1 MYPDLSYI
9 LHALIG
15 TQPDNAFSIIKS
27 FGLFLGFSFL
37 ASGYLL
43 YLELKRKEK
52 SGQIVGRMENIIVY
66 KPIDWQEIGIQTFV
80 NFIFGFK
87 LGLIV
92 SDFAAFKTSPE
103 KAIFSLDGNWFWGL
117 GFAVLTAGYWIYKM
131 NQQKDKEIQR
141 KDVFISPQ
149 SRLFDITGIAALTGI
164 IGSKLFSILENL
176 GDFFRDPIG
185 TFFSGSGLTIYGG
198 LILAFIIVF
207 RYVKSKG
214 LHPIHMMDAIAPTL
228 MIGYCV
234 GRMGC
239 HISGDGDWGIV
250 NEMAKPGWFLLPD
263 SWWAFSYPH
272 NVIEEGVKI
281 EGCTWHYCT
290 ELIPK
295 VFPTPLYESILAL
308 LITGILWFLRTRIPY
323 AGVLFFIYALL
334 NGIERFFIEMIR
346 VNPRYN
352 ILGMN
357 PSMSQGIALLLIFT
371 GIIGIV
377 IFWRKK
383 IQ

>member
-43 YLELKRKEK
+43 HLELKRKEK
-52 SGQIVGRMENIIVY
+52 LGQIVGRMENIIVY

-92 SDFAAFKTSPE
+92 SDFAAFKSSPE
-103 KAIFSLDGNWFWGL
+103 NAIFSLNGNWFWGL

-141 KDVFISPQ
+141 KDVFITPQ

-352 ILGMN
+352 IVGMN
-357 PSMSQGIALLLIFT
+357 PSMSQGIALLLIIT

>member
-1 MYPDLSYI
+1 MKTI
-9 LHALIG
+9 LL
-15 TQPDNAFSIIKS
+15 
-27 FGLFLGFSFL
+27 
-37 ASGYLL
+37 
-43 YLELKRKEK
+43 
-52 SGQIVGRMENIIVY
+52 
-66 KPIDWQEIGIQTFV
+66 
-80 NFIFGFK
+80 
-87 LGLIV
+87 
-92 SDFAAFKTSPE
+92 
-103 KAIFSLDGNWFWGL
+103 FWGL
-117 GFAVLTAGYWIYKM
+117 GLAVLTAGYWIYKM

-334 NGIERFFIEMIR
+334 NGIERFFILFMFYLQTYID
-346 VNPRYN
+346 
-352 ILGMN
+352 
-357 PSMSQGIALLLIFT
+357 T
-371 GIIGIV
+371 
-377 IFWRKK
+377 

>member
-103 KAIFSLDGNWFWGL
+103 KTIFSLDGNWFWGL